1 MSRKKEKSQN
11 NFDYN
16 ELGLRLVNQ
25 MDRLTFDRI
34 GQEVIQNINYNQHKL
49 KYGQSIAK
57 LNDAIGP
64 FENAVIIAAG
74 PSIKKM
80 DPISVIKDK
89 EFNGKVVATESG
101 LYYCL
106 KNGIVPDLVVTIDP
120 HKYRIVRWF
129 GNPNLTKEE
138 LENDDYYRRQDMDET
153 FSNERK
159 TNDELINLINDHCK
173 GMPIAL
179 STGSSKAVV
188 DRVISVGM
196 DIYWF
201 NPMLDE
207 PNIDASHTMAIH
219 RQNKLPCVNCGGNVG
234 TAAWMILD
242 AVLTAKRIALTGFDY
257 SYYIDTSYVQTQYYN
272 DAVDIFGE
280 GNLDEF
286 FTKIHNPILDKWFYT
301 DPAYL
306 WYRNSFL
313 EMVIDAN
320 CVTYNC
326 TNGGI
331 LFGDNIIFCRLEEF
345 LEECA

>member
-1 MSRKKEKSQN
+1 M
-11 NFDYN
+11 
-16 ELGLRLVNQ
+16 
-25 MDRLTFDRI
+25 
-34 GQEVIQNINYNQHKL
+34 
-49 KYGQSIAK
+49 
-57 LNDAIGP
+57 
-64 FENAVIIAAG
+64 
-74 PSIKKM
+74 
-80 DPISVIKDK
+80 
-89 EFNGKVVATESG
+89 
-101 LYYCL
+101 
-106 KNGIVPDLVVTIDP
+106 VTIDP

-153 FSNERK
+153 FSDELK

-242 AVLTAKRIALTGFDY
+242 AVLIAKRIALTGFDY
-257 SYYIDTSYVQTQYYN
+257 SYYSDTNYVQTQYYN

-280 GNLDEF
+280 ENLDEF
-286 FTKIHNPILDKWFYT
+286 FIKIHNPIIDKWFYT

-306 WYRNSFL
+306 WYKNSFL
-313 EMVIDAN
+313 EMVKDAN
-320 CVTYNC
+320 CETYNC

-345 LEECA
+345 LEQCA